1 MIRKSVRPRKNKQMT
16 NSEKKH
22 LQKVSRLLAQVLR
35 HTPEKLGLTLD
46 ANGWVET
53 TTLRAALAAQG
64 LVVTDEQ
71 LQIIVET
78 SDKKRF
84 TLSLDGSRIRA
95 AQGHSVV
102 VDLGVAPTV
111 PPETLYHGTAAQ
123 HLTSIMQDG
132 LQPGKRQHVHLSAD
146 RATALKVGA
155 RHGDPVILT
164 VDTFAMHAAG
174 IHFYQADNG
183 VWLTDYVTPE
193 FIERADEIVGPHVA
207 HKVVEKKMTKLEVTG
222 EHLKEWG
229 HVPGP
234 DFGRL
239 LEIAQAATAA
249 GYELE
254 QIKAKLEGMKP
265 PPAPPTLPLQKAGD
279 VPFHFNIEASDDEDE
294 VKNLADVR
302 ETMMA
307 VVRTPTVVSA
317 AVMPDAC
324 PAGPLGTIPVGG
336 VIAAKNAIHPG
347 MHSADICCSVMMTD
361 LGKIDPKTVL
371 DAAEKV
377 THFGPGGRQNGK
389 RFTLSQKLLDEF
401 RENRFLNNPKIL
413 RMAVEHLGTQ
423 GDGNHFLFVGKSR
436 NSGRTAIV
444 THHGSRGP
452 GAVLYKLGMEVAQ
465 KHRKKLS
472 PDTLKQN
479 AWIPADTEDGHDYWA
494 ALQLI
499 RKWTKA
505 NHNAIHQ
512 ATVEGSGAQ
521 PGDRFWN
528 EHNFVFKRG
537 DLYYH
542 GKGATP
548 AWGDYATDATG
559 LTLIP
564 LNMSEP
570 VLVVRGK
577 DADHALGFSPHGAG
591 RNFSRSEHKRRMGEM
606 TAEQALVVETK
617 GLDIR
622 FPAGGIDPSE
632 LPSSYKNATNV
643 VHQIG
648 SFNLAEIV
656 DYIDPYGCMMA
667 GDVPP
672 FWTNKKKKG
681 RR

>member
-1 MIRKSVRPRKNKQMT
+1 MVD
-16 NSEKKH
+16 
-22 LQKVSRLLAQVLR
+22 VLL
-35 HTPEKLGLTLD
+35 
-46 ANGWVET
+46 
-53 TTLRAALAAQG
+53 AALAGRDLPISRDQ
-64 LVVTDEQ
+64 LVE
-71 LQIIVET
+71 IVQT

-84 TLSLDGSRIRA
+84 TLSEASHQIRA
-95 AQGHSVV
+95 AQGHSIA
-102 VDLGVAPTV
+102 VDLGLNAVEPPTL
-111 PPETLYHGTAAQ
+111 LYHGIAEMTVATVMA
-123 HLTSIMQDG
+123 DG
-132 LQPGKRQHVHLSAD
+132 LHPMSRQQVHLSGD
-146 RATALKVGA
+146 RQTALKVGA
-155 RHGDPVILT
+155 RHGAPVILS
-164 VDTFAMHAAG
+164 VAAG
-174 IHFYQADNG
+174 DMHRNGHAFYQADNG
-183 VWLTDYVTPE
+183 VWLTDHVPADYLK
-193 FIERADEIVGPHVA
+193 IEESADRSADDEKTMTQTEI
-207 HKVVEKKMTKLEVTG
+207 TG
-222 EHLKEWG
+222 ETLKAWG
-229 HVPGP
+229 HIPGK
-234 DFGRL
+234 DFSRL
-239 LEIAQAATAA
+239 LEFAQAGLAA
-249 GYELE
+249 GYSED

-265 PPAPPTLPLQKAGD
+265 PPPPPTLPLQKASD
-279 VPFHFNIEASDDEDE
+279 VPFHFNIEASDDADE

-307 VVRTPTVVSA
+307 VIRTPTVVGA

-324 PAGPLGTIPVGG
+324 PAGPMGTIPVGG
-336 VIAAKNAIHPG
+336 VVAAKNAIHPG

-361 LGKIDPKTVL
+361 LGEIDPKAVL

-389 RFTLSQKLLDEF
+389 RFTLSQKLMDEF
-401 RENRFLNNPKIL
+401 RENRFLSNPKIL

-452 GAVLYKLGMEVAQ
+452 GAVLYKLGMEAAERY
-465 KHRKKLS
+465 RKKLS
-472 PDTLKQN
+472 PKTLKQN
-479 AWIPADTEDGHDYWA
+479 AWIPADTVDGQEYWA

-528 EHNFVFKRG
+528 EHNFVFKRD
-537 DLYYH
+537 DLFYQ

-548 AWGDYATDATG
+548 AWDGYASVATG
-559 LTLIP
+559 LTLIQ

-606 TAEQALVVETK
+606 TAEQALKAETE

-622 FPAGGIDPSE
+622 FPAGGIDASE
-632 LPSSYKNATNV
+632 LPSSYKNAANV
-643 VHQIG
+643 VRQIDG
-648 SFNLAEIV
+648 FELAEIV

-672 FWTNKKKKG
+672 FWMNHKKKKG